1 MDKGRYAALVFAGGA
16 CYGILSTIVKLAY
29 AAGLQHPE
37 VVGAQIVFGTL
48 LLWGLV
54 LLARVPLRISLQD
67 ALLSMLLGVPSGLTS
82 LLYYKSLT
90 TLSASMAV
98 IFLFQFVW
106 MGTAADVLLH
116 RRLPDGRKSIAVVL
130 LIIGSALAAGV
141 VGAELPAGEGIFWG
155 MLSALAYTAFIVG
168 SGKAPQAV
176 PPLLRSAFMSTG
188 AMLAVCLVIPP
199 VFLADAGR
207 VIELLPYGLP
217 LGFLGM
223 TLPPLLFS
231 VGMPH
236 VGPSLGAILTSVELP
251 CALLSAAVILGEA
264 IRGEQ
269 WIGILLLAA
278 GIILGNLPKREK
290 EARDGSH

>member
-1 MDKGRYAALVFAGGA
+1 MTKGHYAALVFAGGA

-29 AAGLQHPE
+29 HAGFRHPE
-37 VVGAQIVFGTL
+37 VVGAQIIFGTF

-54 LLARVPLRISLQD
+54 LLARVPLRISARN
-67 ALLSMLLGVPSGLTS
+67 ALLSMVLGVPSGLTS

-116 RRLPDGRKSIAVVL
+116 RRLPDGQKSLAVVL
-130 LIIGSALAAGV
+130 LLIGSALAAGV
-141 VGAELPAGEGIFWG
+141 IGAELPAGEGIFWG
-155 MLSALAYTAFIVG
+155 MLSAFAYTAFIVG

-176 PPLLRSAFMSTG
+176 PPLLRSAFMTTG
-188 AMLAVCLVIPP
+188 AMIAVCLVLPP
-199 VFLADAGR
+199 VFLADTGR
-207 VIELLPYGLP
+207 VAELLPYGLP
-217 LGFLGM
+217 LGLLGM

-251 CALLSAAVILGEA
+251 CALLSATVILGEA

-269 WIGILLLAA
+269 WIGILLLAV
-278 GIILGNLPKREK
+278 GIVLGNLPKRRK
-290 EARDGSH
+290 EASDGSY